1 MAQNGIVADEGMD
14 NGVALASVGE
24 MFAQKLLE
32 NGSIKEP
39 GVPGDSDD
47 GYEFMAESNN
57 YLPWIHL
64 QLDWAAGDFSNLVKF
79 MRQAHLEDLQ
89 QAIVREFMKIAHI
102 QETAD
107 CANRRGRILMLREMQ
122 SILLTFEED
131 GVVPDD
137 EALGDDAL
145 KVEVAA
151 MLAELESI
159 HICYSDPELAKV
171 MGYEIDPDIE
181 GEGETEEEK
190 RQDAQRKH
198 VSKYVRAK
206 IAEVQAEIQ
215 LENELIAEERG
226 RGVTVDFTFMKDIYS
241 RYAREGKP
249 INGTVVNSLMENMSS
264 GRRLAYEFI
273 ASKTEADDDQ
283 MKQALMSKNLV
294 TRLGE
299 KVMGRGS
306 ANNQKR
312 QRRSRYSYDDDLME
326 TYG

>member
-1 MAQNGIVADEGMD
+1 MAQNGIIQDERPD
-14 NGVALASVGE
+14 NVVDLNSMGA
-24 MFAQKLLE
+24 MFAQKLAEEGGL
-32 NGSIKEP
+32 SEP
-39 GVPGDSDD
+39 GVPGQGDDSFE
-47 GYEFMAESNN
+47 YSAEQNN

-79 MRQAHLEDLQ
+79 MRQAQLDDLQ

-122 SILLTFEED
+122 KILLKFEEE
-131 GVVPDD
+131 GEVPNDTM
-137 EALGDDAL
+137 LGDDGL
-145 KVEVAA
+145 RVEVAA

-159 HICYSDPELAKV
+159 HICYADPDLARV
-171 MGYEIDPDIE
+171 MGYMIDPDIE

-190 RQDAQRKH
+190 RDDAQRQH

-215 LENELIAEERG
+215 LENELIADERS
-226 RGVTVDFTFMKDIYS
+226 RGVTVDFTFMKDIHQ
-241 RYAREGKP
+241 RYEKLGKP
-249 INGTVVNSLMENMSS
+249 INGTVLNSLMENMSS
-264 GRRLAYEFI
+264 GRRLAYEYI
-273 ASKTEADDDQ
+273 ASKTTADDDQ

-299 KVMGRGS
+299 KVMGRGN
-306 ANNQKR
+306 ATNKK
-312 QRRSRYSYDDDLME
+312 RRSRYSYDNEME
-326 TYG
+326 EMAY